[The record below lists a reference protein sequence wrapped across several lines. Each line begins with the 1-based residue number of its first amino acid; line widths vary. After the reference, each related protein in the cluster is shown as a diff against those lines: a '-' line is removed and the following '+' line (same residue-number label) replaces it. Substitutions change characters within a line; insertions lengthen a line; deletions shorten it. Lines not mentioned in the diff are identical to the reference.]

1 MKSFALT
8 QSQSDILE
16 SLRGLAAQLGW
27 KGEAAVVE
35 GTLVYQCPLPQDP
48 DVSGAL
54 FAVDPEEL
62 NIRLYVMLP
71 LKVPRERL
79 GEATE
84 FVLRSGYG
92 RRFGALEFDWEHQAF
107 ACAWT
112 RTQPT
117 TPSRTL
123 PPDWST
129 GPWPLRARCHPGG
142 GRCAGRPRRPTRESP
157 RHEPAIGAGLARAHR
172 VGRAERPFFGRPSLP
187 RRRRLAFAR
196 TTRGWRAFCRA
207 KSRARKNSRS

>member
-1 MKSFALT
+1 VKSFALT

-16 SLRGLAAQLGW
+16 SLRALAAQLGW

-92 RRFGALEFDWEHQAF
+92 RRFGALEFDWEHQALRVRMDTD
-107 ACAWT
+107 AT
-112 RTQPT
+112 DD
-117 TPSRTL
+117 TL
-123 PPDWST
+123 ADAAAR
-129 GPWPLRARCHPGG
+129 LVDRAM
-142 GRCAGRPRRPTRESP
+142 A
-157 RHEPAIGAGLARAHR
+157 LARE
-172 VGRAERPFFGRPSLP
+172 VSP
-187 RRRRLAFAR
+187 
-196 TTRGWRAFCRA
+196 GWRALCRKA
-207 KSRARKNSRS
+207 EATDA